1 MPIED
6 DLKAKVEAAL
16 FMSNE
21 PVTLKQLAKVVGRRS
36 QIVKRAV
43 DELKVRLDVSER
55 GVYIMESS
63 QGYQMKVKPQ
73 FSHVVRPLTPYQD
86 LSRGLLRVLALVAYK
101 QPITQSDVVKV
112 IGNRAYA
119 YVKKLEARGLITTV
133 KHGRTKALI
142 ATKEFANYFGL
153 EKVED
158 LKKFFDS
165 MVGGENSEA
174 GIDQPGS
181 NVSSEGT
188 QESG

>member
-1 MPIED
+1 
-6 DLKAKVEAAL
+6 
-16 FMSNE
+16 MSNE
-21 PVTLKQLAKVVGRRS
+21 PVTLKQLAKVVERRS
-36 QIVKRAV
+36 PIVKRAI

-55 GVYIMESS
+55 GIYIMESS

-73 FSHVVRPLTPYQD
+73 FSQVVRPLTPYQD

-119 YVKKLEARGLITTV
+119 YVKKLVGRGLITTV

-153 EKVED
+153 ENVED

-174 GIDQPGS
+174 GLDQPGS
-181 NVSSEGT
+181 NVPSKGT
-188 QESG
+188 QESS